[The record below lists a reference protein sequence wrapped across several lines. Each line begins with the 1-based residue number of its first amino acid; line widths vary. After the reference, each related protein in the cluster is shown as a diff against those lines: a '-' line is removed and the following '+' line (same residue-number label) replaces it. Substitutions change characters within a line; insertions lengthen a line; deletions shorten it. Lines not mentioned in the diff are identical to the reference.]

1 MSTKRWS
8 AVWKRLLSVGLAVLI
23 LFQVSGNALAYVVAD
38 QPTAP
43 TSLTYTDAEG
53 NTQAVDESWAESFP
67 YGAFAFETS
76 GLAVKEGESGVIRVY
91 RLGGTTG
98 RATAY
103 LSYEPVLI
111 QGEDGEAVYDYAI
124 SADDVNIQVEEPLP
138 RAQYDPV
145 GMPPAPQVGSASVSA
160 DPDEQGYILRLS
172 QTADA
177 YQWQIL
183 YEDTWQDI
191 GEATA
196 AEVPADLEFIDSG
209 SYDYRCIYTVDGV
222 EYCSVSLL
230 GETYQRPEEEVVPEA
245 PADLDLN
252 AEPTYSALDL
262 QGEDDPYSG
271 WAFELIFAEGEWVKE
286 IHVDALA
293 DELAEAEET
302 AALTIWG
309 CEGGQVLEGAET
321 LLLRVEDA
329 NEPEPSTL
337 GFIVSDVIVDKAD
350 GTAEV
355 TIQRVGGTQTPVTVQ
370 YATADGTALAGQDYA
385 AASGTLMFY
394 AGVTSLPVT
403 VELIDDG
410 VATDEQVWF
419 DINLSELLGDDDC
432 QLTQSTVR
440 VNLFNS
446 GTGTGDNLATQLYD
460 SEAVDVSSGVVE
472 SGTAANSGS
481 SAVSGTQQAAEEP
494 ESVYSTLVDPGS
506 DGELS
511 LQSYAP
517 SLKVISFANPS
528 NAWSGTANAAQKDY
542 WEITNDPGNN
552 TSLNQKGDT
561 VSGVGKDY
569 NGAVD
574 VSLDQGIALFSRRDA
589 TAQLKSS
596 GWEAMGGSADISG
609 QLYSGY
615 SASIET
621 RMGHD
626 TSYYSG
632 WFSYYY
638 SYTMPRLTLSQGSWN
653 LINNPRYINRY
664 GSGPADSDW
673 TIRASDEN
681 QNFKNPFSGSYSG
694 SFSFTGTLKAVMDM
708 PFQSYSDH
716 ENDTLNDKSMVW
728 LKKLDLT
735 RRTFASN
742 AFYTEVS
749 TPNDAN
755 TVPDSCAVLTD
766 SNYSGFQPKVEIV
779 SGKGGVDGSNRL
791 YVGSTIRIT
800 AGTVP
805 AGYQP
810 ENVVVYQSTDGGATW
825 NRFTKFGNGSYDAS
839 SKSYTFTLVGST
851 SNPLNQADLNA
862 QYKFRVCYSRTA
874 TVTVDFSPSI
884 PRAADGQ
891 TIDTTK
897 YSYPL
902 NGYNGESDH
911 GFTTGVGANIT
922 YGYSVFDSNTGDFST
937 TTTTTT
943 TAKPTS
949 LNDTTWSFSGKNLQW
964 VEFNLDADDL
974 LLINGKVYPGNQ
986 RIYLRESDLAGNLS
1000 VVYYHEDYQTGQSAM
1015 TTAISWMAVY
1025 WDGSGN
1031 GKIDG
1036 SYNETNSSFTLDEN
1050 SGDEFCGYIEA
1061 GSINET
1067 LLAPRKNA
1075 AGNYCQ
1081 YFIKVCYTMTP
1092 RSLVL
1097 PEGASDSDRAQVL
1110 PAFTTSLN
1118 RDSAAYSQL
1127 TDELKGYRYIV
1138 SGKTRQSSSAAE
1150 DYSSDNHV
1158 MYGEAANARTT
1169 LDIPLGG
1176 DYSPPELKTENG
1188 ETFYTWSPDFQGK
1201 ILYTISNPEPIT
1213 IENSVAGPTEVTSKY
1228 TMTRDDY
1235 GAVSGYTYT
1244 SDGLEKMNGYL
1255 SSFTGS
1261 TTFALVSQEQEL
1273 TTDQILNNPSG
1284 SYAVPDSVTLSGYST
1299 FPDAEYLKQMSN
1311 GKSPEVGG
1319 IDMDKSGSKMP
1330 EFNLDLGIDLGSTEI
1345 AATDYVTILMDGN
1358 QVGFAIGLPL
1368 GSIGKD
1374 GSGFA
1379 DTNKDAWTQFRDF
1392 FKQSQFRGDES
1403 YKKAQTEYN
1412 RTHPSP
1418 APSAATG
1425 TPTTPPSGGSTTP
1438 PTTSATP
1445 QPSPSPMDKSK
1456 FWSMSFSVGF
1466 AVSMAF
1472 LFEYNP
1478 LDNDYYFEG
1487 MTISCSASLSFRLQ
1501 FRLTVCPIVYVYFQ
1515 VGAGIEAV
1523 TGLGVIRDSVEVDTP
1538 RINAKNA
1545 ATVDDQVKLTYMTRP
1560 SATGAVIT
1568 QADYDKLSGE
1578 QQKQNYLPLGVDGYY
1593 YNSAAYTSADSARN
1607 VYLETRAYFLTGAQ
1621 YGVLTDSEKESYTAA
1636 QVSGG
1641 QVGYFYNSRNY
1652 NSYDD
1657 AMAAYTKATEYS
1669 FETNYKAFNI
1679 RFSGK
1684 ISVEVYKKDSTGAW
1698 VPDERTEIVPDSGI
1712 YTSEYISGFLTS
1724 DGKSDT
1730 QVVLKTQD
1738 GMKLD
1743 KTVKVVIRAL
1753 DYNEETTMD
1762 VTTISYLSEIQD
1774 IRNEVYWKGI
1784 SITPSLALEIG
1795 AGVGVELLKL
1805 ELYAKASL
1813 DATFLLGVYNENY
1826 DPYDEDK
1833 SNDDKYEPASVDSFN
1848 FSIGLG
1854 LRVVLLFFTFE
1865 MDAVSYNISYDG
1877 ENWTKYT
1884 SYLNGLTGQSL
1895 SDSGYQGVTI
1905 RLPQGTEQK
1914 LYTSQDNAQPELS
1927 TQAYDPTDSNVPFQ
1941 LSGYGSSVD
1950 AASLG
1955 TGLLSGA
1962 DYKVVS
1968 AGDRNFIVYTISRS
1982 NATGIDVPQLVMS
1995 ELTRV
2000 NTAPDGETP
2009 AYKYGLA
2016 NPADNSSQ
2024 LYIVLDDD
2032 ATGDLE
2038 FDVWVEESTSGT
2050 TTYTIHAAWVS
2061 YDSQAPA
2068 EPSKPSGE
2076 PYGGMSADNYT
2087 TIAAPTAP
2095 EESAYYS
2102 ATTTTYTQAQYDQL
2116 DQAQKDLCKQS
2127 GTTWTLYTVG
2137 TGYTTLAEAEQAY
2150 ADAQTKYAA
2159 DKASYDAWYDYY
2171 ESLESYTAYLQNQLK
2186 TAAQN
2191 TVLKTAEWSYT
2202 PGADGTAD
2210 TNDSKFSTPVQAGG
2224 DGNGAS
2230 DSIGYV
2236 FAPASLGDGSAVFFG
2251 STLTQ
2256 DDGTAYKAY
2265 TDFLDSSSMAD
2276 EEYLDYLKAV
2286 KKSTLDTLGTQ
2297 SNLNLAY
2304 QTSNGWM
2311 TESMELAAGQTLSN
2325 VEFTQLDGAYYLAYT
2340 TQQDTY
2346 ADGDHITVNRLFL
2359 RKVTMTTGENDQI
2372 EIDWGTPYL
2381 LRTTHDYDLD
2391 QGTDGVY
2398 NSAGTLVTAHD
2409 SPYFSNLSFLTA
2421 KIDSTM
2427 LTGTEESFTTQAV
2440 AEHTFLLFEM
2450 NGATYIILDDSL
2462 KSITDP
2468 NDKTGTIHP
2477 FFTGQMLEN
2486 EDGNK
2491 TQDASGKLEVTI
2503 GADKGGNLFAVY
2515 VGSVPNTTNNALYLS
2530 AYDANT
2536 NTWGDGVMLAM
2547 RNMDTYEASIRYGWG
2562 DRTTQA
2568 AYYDL
2573 TEDEVK
2579 QLYPEYADDI
2589 IDNLNAYPRDLGD
2602 KSSLT
2607 FSNIQAIQGVSGEL
2621 LVVTQGALSELE
2633 VASYTSGTETKYT
2646 VMPKYDANGM
2656 NSSLG
2661 MYAIS
2666 YSKGAQKLGEGDI
2679 SFGQADFGVGSE
2691 LYVSL
2696 SAVNTGDTAFRG
2708 SEKQPITATLSVAG
2722 KDIAAWTITDNIRSG
2737 QTLML
2742 DGDCLPLPR
2751 DLETDDKF
2759 TLTLTEDEKYSGG
2772 APVSIVLFTVEEL
2785 PDLGVEDLKVS
2796 VAELS
2801 ADGNTTTL
2809 NVEFTAANRGSAEA
2823 QGVYAQ
2829 FAYATG
2835 TDANGETTYAV
2846 LPLTNNNLTV
2856 DQQMPLTTQDASTD
2870 AELANGILRLYNA
2883 ADGDDLSTGYGRK
2896 VHGTIQVPASVFTM
2910 GESEHFELKIELFS
2924 AADSTSS
2931 NVGLLSADHDEYN
2944 SANNAQTAVVQ
2955 ALTNYTAPPS
2965 LIIPMGTTT
2974 LIPVSAVSSR
2984 ATTPALSVTELGDDD
2999 GMNIGILNYRQSS
3012 ANAGATEGVLS
3023 ITPSKAGTGVV
3034 HLYDA
3039 DTESEY
3045 AVAFTVTDAMEGID
3059 IYNDNGAF
3067 TFKNA
3072 DGSVYDENG
3081 TNQNWKFQNMPSWGE
3096 GGNQET
3102 PLRGNLSYGE
3112 TGATFT
3118 FRTVAESFDLYFDGT
3133 VEITSPDYPA
3143 FRGGTYTGTAGKT
3156 PTRVTLGSNPDNT
3169 PYTITVKVTSEY
3181 AWFDRLVEQYA
3192 GSTVPTPGYDGVN
3205 PLFIWSRSFPATASI
3220 ASGSATIPLSVY
3232 VLDNNGLD
3240 YISINGTRYDA
3251 KSTGVTVLD
3260 TGSES
3265 SLLWRYDFGEIS
3277 ANGNYEIT
3285 AADISGNTTSTT
3297 LIVDWFNTTA
3307 SGDANTVSVPQ
3318 YDADFYLDADKWTG
3332 SSIGRNDIAKLNIT
3346 FTEENGNQKKDDNT
3360 HEVYSF
3366 DGSDFTEMLP
3376 QEDGGAVFKISGN
3389 GIYWTRTVNSDNT
3402 WTAKVLYM
3410 GQVDGDLPGV
3420 SLTFN
3425 ENTKALMWSAYKE
3438 GATASNITNVTIN
3451 GYKVN
3456 TQEGKNLYGSLPIFY
3471 NGTYTLAADDAGGNA
3486 NQLSITVSTIKL
3498 DLTDCT
3504 ATPTGSWNQDRTNG
3518 KVDVDL
3524 STATGGT
3531 YNEGDSNKA
3540 GNSYLASYK
3549 TAIVPAGYDLTGLA
3563 GDAELIWADVNTGN
3577 GFKHTFEDLAPGDY
3591 LVVVR
3596 DAVDTAN
3603 VNTLPVTVADD
3614 AIVLA
3619 AAVLNAST
3627 YGTMDGQILASLTG
3641 GNTRAYEFAIIPA
3654 SDYEIQKDSET
3665 DAIIQPTL
3673 EEFLE
3678 IAETLEEDL
3687 VWYPAS
3693 DAETNLKATLFEGLD
3708 VGQYMIAVRGV
3719 YADNVDSL
3727 IDDLIALSTPLRE
3740 AKEALAA
3747 AQEEA
3752 SNPTPGQTPPTQE
3765 ELEQLKQ
3772 AVETA
3777 QAAYDAKAAEIRAA
3791 SAPSYGS
3798 DTTTGYWTGVDV
3810 VVAKVEPQYVSSGIP
3825 SNLDRIG
3832 SGPNDSVIYH
3842 IKSMKDDLTSSD
3854 VNTVIHANQLLNVI
3868 LTGDGLSIF
3877 IPKGTLTAGFD
3888 VNRLI
3893 VQPSQAEDGMVIQ
3906 YTDLDGNVSILPWC
3920 LVSEGSVQY
3929 IAVGMGDYKLV
3940 PGSVDFSDIA
3950 GLWGTDYIDF
3960 TSRRELFQGTGEN
3973 LFSPDVPMSRA
3984 MFVTVLWRMAG
3995 SPAAEADV
4003 TFTDLTDAWYQDAV
4017 RWAVANG
4024 IAEGYNAQTFGPNDL
4039 VNREQMCVFLGRFL
4053 DYLGWTL
4060 DESSESIAFADSG
4073 SISPWATE
4081 DVDYCTRTGLVE
4093 GVGENTF
4100 APLQSASRMEVST
4113 LLARFV
4119 TKLVEK
4125 YCTM

>member
-1 MSTKRWS
+1 M
-8 AVWKRLLSVGLAVLI
+8 WKRLLSAGLAILI
-23 LFQVSGNALAYVVAD
+23 LFQVSGSALAYVVAGES
-38 QPTAP
+38 TAP

-53 NTQAVDESWAESFP
+53 NTQTVDENWAESFP

-76 GLAVKEGESGVIRVY
+76 GMAVKEGESGVIKVY

-124 SADDVNIQVEEPLP
+124 SADDVNIQVEDPLP

-145 GMPPAPQVGSASVSA
+145 GMPPAPQVGNASVSA

-191 GEATA
+191 DEATT

-209 SYDYRCIYTVDGV
+209 SYDYRCVYTVDGV
-222 EYCSVSLL
+222 DYCSVSLL
-230 GETYQRPEEEVVPEA
+230 GETYERPEEEVVPEA

-252 AEPTYSALDL
+252 AEPTYTALDL

-286 IHVDALA
+286 IHVDALP

-309 CEGGQVLEGAET
+309 CEGGQVLEGADT
-321 LLLRVEDA
+321 LLLRVEDT

-337 GFIVSDVIVDKAD
+337 GFIVSDVTVDKAD

-370 YATADGTALAGQDYA
+370 YATVDGTALAGQDYA
-385 AASGTLMFY
+385 ATSGTLMFY

-440 VNLFNS
+440 VSLFNS

-460 SEAVDVSSGVVE
+460 PEAVDVSSGVVE
-472 SGTAANSGS
+472 SGTSANSGS
-481 SAVSGTQQAAEEP
+481 SAVSGTQQAGEEP

-506 DGELS
+506 DGDLS

-528 NAWSGTANAAQKDY
+528 KAWGGTVDAAQKGY
-542 WEITNDPGNN
+542 WEITDDPGSD
-552 TSLNQKGDT
+552 TSLNQKGDK

-569 NGAVD
+569 NGAVE
-574 VSLDQGIALFSRRDA
+574 VSLDKGIALFSRRDA
-589 TAQLKSS
+589 TAKLKAS

-609 QLYSGY
+609 QLFSGY
-615 SASIET
+615 NASIET

-626 TSYYSG
+626 TASLSGGSYL
-632 WFSYYY
+632 Y
-638 SYTMPRLTLSQGSWN
+638 SYTMPRFILSQGSWN
-653 LINNPRYINRY
+653 LIYNPRYINRY
-664 GSGPADSDW
+664 GSGPLDKNW
-673 TIRASDEN
+673 TIRASDDN

-694 SFSFTGTLKAVMDM
+694 SFSFSGKLDMVIDM
-708 PFQSYSDH
+708 PFQSYSSG
-716 ENDTLNDKSMVW
+716 ETDTLNDKSMVW
-728 LKKLDLT
+728 LKEMKLT

-755 TVPDSCAVLTD
+755 TAPDSCAVLTD

-779 SGKGGVDGSNRL
+779 SSEGGVADSNRL
-791 YVGSTIRIT
+791 YVGSTIKIT

-825 NRFTKFGNGSYDAS
+825 NRFTKFGNGSYDAA
-839 SKSYTFTLVGST
+839 SKSYTFTLVGSA

-884 PRAADGQ
+884 PRAEDGQ

-902 NGYNGESDH
+902 NGYNGGSDH
-911 GFTTGVGANIT
+911 GFTTGVNANIT
-922 YGYSVFDSNTGDFST
+922 YGYSTFDSNTGDFST
-937 TTTTTT
+937 TTATTS

-964 VEFNLDADDL
+964 VEFNLDPDDL

-1000 VVYYHEDYQTGQSAM
+1000 VIYYHEDYQTGQSAM

-1025 WDGSGN
+1025 WDGNGN

-1036 SYNETNSSFTLDEN
+1036 SYNETNSSFTLDET
-1050 SGDEFCGYIEA
+1050 SGDQFCGYIEA

-1075 AGNYCQ
+1075 DGKYCQ

-1127 TDELKGYRYIV
+1127 TDEQKGYRYIV
-1138 SGKTRQSSSAAE
+1138 SGKTKQSSSAAE

-1188 ETFYTWSPDFQGK
+1188 ETVYTWSPNFQGK

-1235 GAVSGYTYT
+1235 GALSGYTYT
-1244 SDGLEKMNGYL
+1244 ADGLNKMNGYL
-1255 SSFTGS
+1255 SSFTGA

-1273 TTDQILNNPSG
+1273 TTDQILQNPSG
-1284 SYAVPDSVTLSGYST
+1284 SSAVPDSVTLSGYST

-1311 GKSPEVGG
+1311 GDSPDMGG
-1319 IDMDKSGSKMP
+1319 IDMDESGSSMP

-1345 AATDYVTILMDGN
+1345 AATDYVTILMNGN

-1368 GSIGKD
+1368 GSVGKD
-1374 GSGFA
+1374 GAGFA
-1379 DTNKDAWTQFRDF
+1379 DTNKDAAWTQFQNF

-1438 PTTSATP
+1438 PATSAAP

-1456 FWSMSFSVGF
+1456 FRSMSFSVGF
-1466 AVSMAF
+1466 AVGMAF

-1501 FRLTVCPIVYVYFQ
+1501 FRLTVCPVVYVYFQ
-1515 VGAGIEAV
+1515 VNAGIEAV

-1545 ATVDDQVKLTYMTRP
+1545 ATVDNQVKLTYMTRP

-1568 QADYDKLSGE
+1568 QADYDKLSGD
-1578 QQKQNYLPLGVDGYY
+1578 QKQNYSPLGVDGYY
-1593 YNSAAYTSADSARN
+1593 YDSATYSAPGNARD

-1652 NSYDD
+1652 NSYDE
-1657 AMAAYTKATEYS
+1657 AMAAYEEATSWS
-1669 FETNYKAFNI
+1669 FITDYKAFNI
-1679 RFSGK
+1679 RFDGK
-1684 ISVEVYKKDSTGAW
+1684 ISIEVYQKDGDDW
-1698 VPDERTEIVPDSGI
+1698 VPSERTEIVPGSGI
-1712 YTSEYISGFLTS
+1712 YSSEYLSGFLTS

-1738 GMKLD
+1738 GMKLNEE
-1743 KTVKVVIRAL
+1743 VKVVIRAL
-1753 DYNEETTMD
+1753 DYDEENTMD
-1762 VTTISYLSEIQD
+1762 VSTISYLSEIQD

-1795 AGVGVELLKL
+1795 AGLGVELLKL

-1826 DPYDEDK
+1826 DPYDEDR
-1833 SNDDKYEPASVDSFN
+1833 SNDNKYEPAEVDSFN

-1865 MDAVSYNISYDG
+1865 MDAISYNISYDG
-1877 ENWTKYT
+1877 ETWSKYT
-1884 SYLNGLTGQSL
+1884 SAMNSSIQSL
-1895 SDSGYQGVTI
+1895 SEDGYEGVTI

-1914 LYTSQDNAQPELS
+1914 LYTPQDNAQPELS
-1927 TQAYDPTDSNVPFQ
+1927 TQAYDPTDPNAPFQ

-1955 TGLLSGA
+1955 TDLLSGA

-1968 AGDRNFIVYTISRS
+1968 AGDRDFIVYTISRS
-1982 NATGIDVPQLVMS
+1982 NATGVDVPQLVMS

-2000 NTAPDGETP
+2000 NTGTSEAP

-2016 NPADNSSQ
+2016 NPYDNSSSQ

-2038 FDVWVEESTSGT
+2038 FDVWVEEASGS
-2050 TTYTIHAAWVS
+2050 YTIHAAWVS

-2068 EPSKPSGE
+2068 EPSKPSGN
-2076 PYGGMSADNYT
+2076 PYGGMNADNYQ
-2087 TIAAPTAP
+2087 TIGKPETSSYYTA
-2095 EESAYYS
+2095 
-2102 ATTTTYTQAQYDQL
+2102 TGTTYDKAAYDGL
-2116 DQAQKDLCKQS
+2116 TDEQKGWCEETVP
-2127 GTTWTLYTVG
+2127 GTTWTEYKSGSAG
-2137 TGYTTLAEAEQAY
+2137 TYGSLAEAKAAY
-2150 ADAQTKYAA
+2150 TADLN
-2159 DKASYDAWYDYY
+2159 SYNEWFAYY
-2171 ESLESYTAYLQNQLK
+2171 ESLESYNAYLQTQLK
-2186 TAAQN
+2186 TSAQN
-2191 TVLKTAEWSYT
+2191 TVLKTAAWSYT
-2202 PGADGTAD
+2202 PGADGAAD
-2210 TNDSKFSTPVQAGG
+2210 TNDSAFSSPVHLGG
-2224 DGNGAS
+2224 DGNDAH

-2236 FAPASLGDGSAVFFG
+2236 FAPASLGDGSTVFFG

-2265 TDFLDSSSMAD
+2265 TDFLDNSSMAD
-2276 EEYLDYLKAV
+2276 EEYLSYLKAV
-2286 KKSTLDTLGTQ
+2286 KKSTLDTLGTR

-2304 QTSNGWM
+2304 QTSNGSWM
-2311 TESMELAAGQTLSN
+2311 VSSMALTEGQTLSN

-2359 RKVTMTTGENDQI
+2359 RKVTMTTDENNQI

-2381 LRTTHDYDLD
+2381 LRTTRDYDLD
-2391 QGTDGVY
+2391 SSKDGVY
-2398 NSAGTLVTAHD
+2398 NNSGLVTAHD

-2421 KIDSTM
+2421 QIDADM

-2462 KSITDP
+2462 ESITTSG
-2468 NDKTGTIHP
+2468 TGTIHP

-2486 EDGNK
+2486 EDGSK

-2503 GADKGGNLFAVY
+2503 GADQDGNLFAVY

-2568 AYYDL
+2568 AYYNL

-2579 QLYPEYADDI
+2579 QLYPDYADDI
-2589 IDNLNAYPRDLGD
+2589 IDNLKAYPDDLGD
-2602 KSSLT
+2602 KNSLT
-2607 FSNIQAIQGVSGEL
+2607 FSNIQAIQGVNGEL

-2633 VASYTSGTETKYT
+2633 VASYTSGGETKYT

-2666 YSKGAQKLGEGDI
+2666 YSKGSQKLGEGDI

-2696 SAVNTGDTAFRG
+2696 SVVNTGDTAFRG
-2708 SEKQPITATLSVAG
+2708 SENQPITATLSVAG
-2722 KDIAAWTITDNIRSG
+2722 KDIAAWTIQDNIRSG

-2751 DLETDDKF
+2751 DLQTGDKF
-2759 TLTLTEDEKYSGG
+2759 TLTLTEDQSYAGG
-2772 APVSIVLFTVEEL
+2772 SPVTIDLFTVEEL

-2801 ADGNTTTL
+2801 ADGTTTTL
-2809 NVEFTAANRGSAEA
+2809 NVEFTAANRGSADA
-2823 QGVYAQ
+2823 KGVYAQ

-2856 DQQMPLTTQDASTD
+2856 DQQVPLTTQDASTD
-2870 AELANGILRLYNA
+2870 TDLANGILRLYNA
-2883 ADGDDLSTGYGRK
+2883 TDGSDDLSTGYGRK
-2896 VHGTIQVPASVFTM
+2896 VHGTIQVPSSVFTM

-2931 NVGLLSADHDEYN
+2931 NVGLLSAEHKEYN

-2984 ATTPALSVTELGDDD
+2984 GTNPALSVTEIGDED
-2999 GMNIGILNYRQSS
+2999 GMNISILNYRQSS
-3012 ANAGATEGVLS
+3012 TNAGATEGVLS
-3023 ITPSKAGTGVV
+3023 ITPSKAGTGVI

-3067 TFKNA
+3067 TFKNV

-3081 TNQNWKFQNMPSWGE
+3081 LNQNWKFQNMPSWGE
-3096 GGNQET
+3096 GSNKET

-3133 VEITSPDYPA
+3133 VEITSSDYPG
-3143 FRGGTYTGTAGKT
+3143 FRGGTYTGTAGST
-3156 PTRVTLGSNPDNT
+3156 PTRIELGTNPDNT

-3181 AWFDRLVEQYA
+3181 AWFDRMVEQYA
-3192 GSTVPTPGYDGVN
+3192 GGTVPVPDYDGVN

-3220 ASGSATIPLSVY
+3220 DSSSGTTIPLSVY
-3232 VLDNNGLD
+3232 VLDNNGLS
-3240 YISINGTRYDA
+3240 YLSINGTRYDA
-3251 KSTGVTVLD
+3251 NSAGVTVLD
-3260 TGSES
+3260 TSSED
-3265 SLLWRYDFGEIS
+3265 SLLWRYDFGAIS

-3297 LIVDWFNTTA
+3297 LIVDWFNTSV
-3307 SGDANTVSVPQ
+3307 SGDPNTVSVPQ
-3318 YDADFYLDADKWTG
+3318 YDADFYLDANKWNGTP
-3332 SSIGRNDIAKLNIT
+3332 IGKNDINKLNIT
-3346 FTEENGNQKKDDNT
+3346 FTEEGGNQKKDNNT

-3366 DGSDFTEMLP
+3366 DGSGFTKMLP

-3402 WTAKVLYM
+3402 WTAKVMYM
-3410 GQVDGDLPGV
+3410 GQVDGDLPGME
-3420 SLTFN
+3420 LTFN
-3425 ENTKALMWSAYKE
+3425 ENTKTLMWSAYKE
-3438 GATASNITNVTIN
+3438 GATTSNITNVAIN

-3456 TQEGKNLYGSLPIFY
+3456 TQEGKNLYGSLPISY
-3471 NGTYTLAADDAGGNA
+3471 NGTYTLTATDAGGNE
-3486 NQLSITVSTIKL
+3486 NQLSITISNIKL

-3504 ATPTGSWNQDRTNG
+3504 ATPTGAWNQDRTNG

-3540 GNSYLASYK
+3540 DNSYLARYE
-3549 TAIVPAGYDLTGLA
+3549 TTIVPADYDLSGLA
-3563 GDAELIWADVNTGN
+3563 DDTELAWTAVNKDN
-3577 GFKHTFEDLAPGDY
+3577 AFKHTYENLKPGDY

-3603 VNTLPVTVADD
+3603 VSTLPVTVADD

-3619 AAVLNAST
+3619 AAVQDATT

-3654 SDYEIQKDSET
+3654 SDYKIQKDSET
-3665 DAIIQPTL
+3665 EEIIQPTL

-3693 DAETNLKATLFEGLD
+3693 DAGTSLKANLFEDLD
-3708 VGQYMIAVRGV
+3708 VGQYMIAARGI
-3719 YADNVDSL
+3719 YADNADSL
-3727 IDDLIALSTPLRE
+3727 IDDLIALSEPLRT
-3740 AKEALAA
+3740 AKEAWAA
-3747 AQEEA
+3747 ALEEA
-3752 SNPTPGQTPPTQE
+3752 ENPTPGQTPPTQE

-3777 QAAYDAKAAEIRAA
+3777 QAAYDAKAAEIRTA

-3810 VVAKVEPQYVSSGIP
+3810 VVTEIKPQYVSTSDP
-3825 SNLDRIG
+3825 SNLELIG
-3832 SGPNDSVIYH
+3832 PGPNDSVVYH
-3842 IKSMKDDLTSSD
+3842 IKSMDRNLTISD
-3854 VNTVIHANQLLNVI
+3854 RSIVVQANKLMNVV
-3868 LTGDGLSIF
+3868 LTGDGFSVF
-3877 IPKGTLTAGFD
+3877 IPKGTLETNFN

-3893 VQPSQAEDGMVIQ
+3893 IRPSQAEDGMVVQ
-3906 YTDLDGNVSILPWC
+3906 YTDQEGNVSILPWC
-3920 LVSEGSVQY
+3920 LVSDESVQY
-3929 IAVGMGDYKLV
+3929 IVVGMGDYTLV
-3940 PGSVDFSDIA
+3940 PGNVDFDDIA

-3973 LFSPDVPMSRA
+3973 LFSPDMPMSRA

-3995 SPAAEADV
+3995 SPAAEGEV
-4003 TFTDLTDAWYQDAV
+4003 TFTDLTDDWYRDAV
-4017 RWAVANG
+4017 QWAVANG

-4060 DESSESIAFADSG
+4060 NESSESIAFADSD

-4119 TKLVEK
+4119 TKLVEN
-4125 YCTM
+4125 YCDI